1 MKMRWFNISK
11 LKFVNFIYWV
21 FLTYMIAAFIWW
33 YVSLEKQN
41 SEIATVKF
49 QSIRLNDP
57 ALYQKVK
64 SIEAFEARKTKQYIY
79 EGVTFLFLFLLG
91 AIYVYRSLL
100 KQLKISGP
108 QAQEV
113 LQYIK
118 KGEQVEYQIE
128 KAIELPKEF
137 QPLYL
142 APTTSFSANI
152 ARKYLYDR
160 GITDND
166 ILKHNIGY
174 CIAGEFSDRI
184 IIPSYDQNNQ
194 LNFYVARSF
203 NRSYAKYKNPEASKD
218 IIVFENLINWNQP
231 IIICEGV
238 FDAMAIRRNAIPILG
253 KNISKSL
260 LKKIVTS
267 KVKEIYIALD
277 RDALKKAVKFCEQF
291 ISMGKK
297 VYLVDMDEKDPSEM
311 GFENF
316 TNLIQNTYPLT
327 TYGLMSKKIELI

>member
-1 MKMRWFNISK
+1 ME
-11 LKFVNFIYWV
+11 Y
-21 FLTYMIAAFIWW
+21 T
-33 YVSLEKQN
+33 
-41 SEIATVKF
+41 
-49 QSIRLNDP
+49 
-57 ALYQKVK
+57 
-64 SIEAFEARKTKQYIY
+64 
-79 EGVTFLFLFLLG
+79 FLLG
-91 AIYVYRSLL
+91 AVENVLGKSYKRAKDNHAFNCPFCNHKKPKLEINFNTNDKGENPWECWVCETKGRTIRSLL

-118 KGEQVEYQIE
+118 KGEQVEYQVE
-128 KAIELPKEF
+128 RVIELPKEF

-260 LKKIVTS
+260 LKKIVSS

-311 GFENF
+311 GFQLF
-316 TNLIQNTYPLT
+316 TNHIQDAE
-327 TYGLMSKKIELI
+327 ELDLSSLLRYKLNLL

>member
-1 MKMRWFNISK
+1 ME
-11 LKFVNFIYWV
+11 Y
-21 FLTYMIAAFIWW
+21 T
-33 YVSLEKQN
+33 
-41 SEIATVKF
+41 
-49 QSIRLNDP
+49 
-57 ALYQKVK
+57 
-64 SIEAFEARKTKQYIY
+64 
-79 EGVTFLFLFLLG
+79 FLLG
-91 AIYVYRSLL
+91 AVENVLGKSYKRAKDNHAFNCPFCNHKKPKLEINFNTNDKGENPWECWVCETKGRTIRSLL

-118 KGEQVEYQIE
+118 KGEQVEYQVE
-128 KAIELPKEF
+128 KVIELPKEF

-260 LKKIVTS
+260 LKKIVLS

-311 GFENF
+311 GFQLF
-316 TNLIQNTYPLT
+316 TNHIQDAEELDLSS
-327 TYGLMSKKIELI
+327 LMRYKLNLL